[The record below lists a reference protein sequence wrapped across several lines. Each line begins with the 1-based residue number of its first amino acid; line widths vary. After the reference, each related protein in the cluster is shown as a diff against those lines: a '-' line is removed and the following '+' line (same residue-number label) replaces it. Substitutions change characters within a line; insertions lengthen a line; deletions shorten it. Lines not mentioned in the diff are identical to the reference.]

1 MMGCRKCKQVLQL
14 LLIIRHRSVTYH
26 IFSKLQG
33 SADVFLPLRLLGL
46 DINYVYLGQK
56 AVKSLLP
63 FPIICLHTV
72 VGIQFIFVTKRLRCL
87 CILRKNALYM
97 KTADIFCLP
106 HDPIVLII
114 ICNYTH
120 GVSGS
125 LTAQLGAGNILG
137 TLQVHHITVILKVV
151 KFAAPVRTKYQK
163 VYLILDDIAELLPL
177 VLLDDDLICK
187 TGTAYILNPFQK
199 AVPHVQLTTL
209 NIVALAGHAHDQ
221 IIAQC
226 FRSF

>member
-1 MMGCRKCKQVLQL
+1 
-14 LLIIRHRSVTYH
+14 
-26 IFSKLQG
+26 
-33 SADVFLPLRLLGL
+33 
-46 DINYVYLGQK
+46 
-56 AVKSLLP
+56 
-63 FPIICLHTV
+63 
-72 VGIQFIFVTKRLRCL
+72 
-87 CILRKNALYM
+87 M

-106 HDPIVLII
+106 HNPIILVI

-163 VYLILDDIAELLPL
+163 VYLILDDITELLPWYSSMMISSANRYG
-177 VLLDDDLICK
+177 VRSQS
-187 TGTAYILNPFQK
+187 FSE

-209 NIVALAGHAHDQ
+209 NIVSSRWSRPRSDNRPMLSLFLKYYNVPRGTGQ
-221 IIAQC
+221 K
-226 FRSF
+226 FRK

>member
-1 MMGCRKCKQVLQL
+1 M
-14 LLIIRHRSVTYH
+14 Y
-26 IFSKLQG
+26 
-33 SADVFLPLRLLGL
+33 
-46 DINYVYLGQK
+46 
-56 AVKSLLP
+56 
-63 FPIICLHTV
+63 
-72 VGIQFIFVTKRLRCL
+72 KRQ
-87 CILRKNALYM
+87 
-97 KTADIFCLP
+97 
-106 HDPIVLII
+106 

-163 VYLILDDIAELLPL
+163 IHLILDDIAELLPL

-199 AVPHVQLTTL
+199 AVPVSYTHLDVYKRQTFRGAVLMP
-209 NIVALAGHAHDQ
+209 AGFNESRGNGIDPDLFWFQ
-221 IIAQC
+221 FFYQG
-226 FRSF
+226 FGEEVEDVYKRQG